1 MKIFLN
7 IVMVGLMA
15 LAGISYFA
23 HEAKAEL
30 KIEKLEIVGKDGKK
44 HDFDIEIAATPV
56 DREVGL
62 MFRDK
67 MPPDHGMLFEMDK
80 TEITN
85 FWMKN
90 TLIPLDMLFVAPD
103 GTIKTIHQ
111 NAVPKDLTAIS
122 SEVPVNGVI
131 ELNGGRVQAL
141 GIAVGDKVVHPFFSD
156 VKK

>member
-7 IVMVGLMA
+7 IVMVALMT
-15 LAGISYFA
+15 LTGISYFI

-44 HDFDIEIAATPV
+44 HAFDIEIAATPV

-67 MPPDHGMLFEMDK
+67 MSPGHGMLFEMDK
-80 TEITN
+80 TEVTN

-103 GTIKTIHQ
+103 GTVKTIHQ

-141 GIAVGDKVVHPFFSD
+141 GIAVGDKVVHPFFDTS
-156 VKK
+156 KK